1 MTVTLFIGYLWKQNG
16 LLMDKLSYVYTI
28 ASRYTPPDVYEE
40 DGEIYGDFPE
50 EVIRFMDIADGHRS
64 YSFPCSYEKFCA
76 DKDIM
81 VIIDSYNARIGKD
94 GKKVLPIDREA
105 LYYGAMF
112 VYYLTENRCTN
123 AKLSPDSVRQQLL
136 GLRESLSDAGR
147 FTLVAER
154 LESNGKG
161 NTRYVEKEPVRVHS
175 KAVVANLMH
184 CIDRLLMQDSLYFQF
199 DSSGNGT
206 GHSIPIDS
214 SEIDIYAK
222 DDRVTYAATRK
233 AKIAAGMLQ
242 YLFSEM
248 HLPDLRARKS
258 LDVTEFDGMD
268 ERSYSINR
276 LIVLLLNLM
285 RYTDSRNE
293 DFLKSLKSKYRDFD
307 PNTLTGW

>member
-1 MTVTLFIGYLWKQNG
+1 MSFIDRSGKF
-16 LLMDKLSYVYTI
+16 SYVYTI
-28 ASRYTPPDVYEE
+28 ASRYAPPELYEE
-40 DGEIYGDFPE
+40 DGEIYGYDSE
-50 EVIRFMDIADGHRS
+50 EVMRFMDIADGHRS

-81 VIIDSYNARIGKD
+81 GIIVSYNSRIGEDGYVTQD
-94 GKKVLPIDREA
+94 GKRVMPIDKEA

-123 AKLSPDSVRQQLL
+123 AKLSPQSIREQLV
-136 GLRESLSDAGR
+136 GLRNSLSDAGR

-154 LESNGKG
+154 LETDENG
-161 NTRYVEKEPVRVHS
+161 TRKYVEKEPVRVHS
-175 KAVVANLMH
+175 KAVIANLMH
-184 CIDRLLMQDSLYFQF
+184 CIDGLLMQDSLYFDF

-206 GHSIPIDS
+206 GFSISIDS
-214 SEIDIYAK
+214 TEIDLHAK

-242 YLFSEM
+242 YLFHEM

-258 LDVTEFDGMD
+258 LDVTEFDGID
-268 ERSYSINR
+268 GRSYSINR

-285 RYTDSRNE
+285 RYTDSQNE

-307 PNTLTGW
+307 PNTLVGW